1 LNTALRN
8 WTGKLIALVAGLAA
22 TALLFIDACDLFYR
36 CGCQSWWVG
45 AAASCN
51 IHTAGVPHCPWCIED
66 GQWGYAAFG
75 LIVLA
80 QACCALGPYQTVF
93 WKRLAL
99 TLAAFPI
106 VAATAALLFGWWTG
120 YWSG

>member
-1 LNTALRN
+1 MNTALRN
-8 WTGKLIALVAGLAA
+8 WTGKLITLAAGLGA
-22 TALLFIDACDLFYR
+22 TALWFINACDLFYR
-36 CGCQSWWVG
+36 CGCRAWWVG

-51 IHTAGVPHCPWCIED
+51 IHTPGVPHCPWCIEG
-66 GQWGYAAFG
+66 GQWGYATFG

-80 QACCALGPYQTVF
+80 QACCALGAYQAVF

-106 VAATAALLFGWWTG
+106 VVAAAALLFGWWTG
-120 YWSG
+120 YWSA